1 MENKILIS
9 RIGRIVQIRR
19 LGLIRQIGLIAMTIL
34 FSSYYSYAEGI
45 ATKNEVNNNINNN
58 KVEEMEEMYDKD
70 DVVVELKTTEGDI
83 VVELFNDTPL
93 HRDNFVKLVKDGVY
107 DGVLFHRV
115 IDNFMIQTGD
125 PNSKTAEPGQMLGD
139 GDLGYT
145 IEAEI
150 DYPKHYNKYGALAA
164 ARTGD
169 NINPERR
176 SSASQFYIVTGKKML
191 PQQLEVMEMR
201 KHEEKL
207 QARFRELVV
216 ENRDSISAL
225 QKGGDE
231 AGLEEL
237 RQRLIKETEE
247 SVDLEHLP
255 ENIKEDYI
263 NKGGAPHLDGGYT
276 VFGQVLKGMDVVEKI
291 QKVETDEND
300 RPLEDVRVI
309 SARILPSASTK

>member
-1 MENKILIS
+1 MVKKILV
-9 RIGRIVQIRR
+9 GM
-19 LGLIRQIGLIAMTIL
+19 GLLAGVLTV
-34 FSSYYSYAEGI
+34 SGAEYVAFNQADQSETTEI
-45 ATKNEVNNNINNN
+45 KNASD
-58 KVEEMEEMYDKD
+58 MEEMYDKN

-93 HRDNFVKLVKDGVY
+93 HRDNFVKLVKEGVY

-125 PNSKTAEPGQMLGD
+125 PNSKSAESGEMLGD

-145 IEAEI
+145 VEAEI
-150 DYPKHYNKYGALAA
+150 LYPKHYNKYGALAA

-169 NINPERR
+169 NVNPERR
-176 SSASQFYIVTGKKML
+176 SSASQFYIVTGKKMI
-191 PQQLEVMEMR
+191 PQQLEVMQMR

-207 QARFRELVV
+207 QQKFRELVT
-216 ENRDSISAL
+216 ENRDTIESL
-225 QKGGDE
+225 QKAGDE
-231 AGLEEL
+231 TGLEEL
-237 RQRLIKETEE
+237 KQKLIKETEA
-247 SVDLEHLP
+247 SVDMEPLP
-255 ENIKEDYI
+255 EILVEDYV

-300 RPLEDVRVI
+300 RPKEDIRVI
-309 SARILPSASTK
+309 SARILEDKKI